1 MAPALLALTILIR
14 VYSPDAPMPMLDRA
28 LGEAAAVLGTAGVAP
43 EWVRCGAGRD
53 DPACG
58 AALAGGE
65 LAVRFAAAAVPA
77 GYAGRLPLGDSL
89 IDSRR
94 HAGVLA
100 TIYPERVL
108 WLARSA
114 GVEPTRLLG
123 HAIAHEIAHL
133 LLGSQRHA
141 ERGLMRAVWTREDLE
156 RDRPADWTLT
166 PADAAAIRRR
176 VIALTGTRQARVT
189 ARATNL
195 PVE

>member
-1 MAPALLALTILIR
+1 MAHALLALTILVR
-14 VYSPDAPMPMLDRA
+14 VYSPDVPMPTLDRA
-28 LGEAAAVLGTAGVAP
+28 LGETAVVLAPAGIVPQWIRCGVA
-43 EWVRCGAGRD
+43 RD
-53 DPACG
+53 EPACG
-58 AALAGGE
+58 LPLRHGE

-89 IDSRR
+89 IDRRR

-100 TIYPERVL
+100 TIYSERVV

-141 ERGLMRAVWTREDLE
+141 GHGLMRAVWTREDLE
-156 RDRPADWTLT
+156 RDQPADWMLT
-166 PADAAAIRRR
+166 PTDAAAIRRR
-176 VIALTGTRQARVT
+176 AIVLTATREAAVIAPAANVS
-189 ARATNL
+189 
-195 PVE
+195 VE